1 MKVKKWLAFLCV
13 LCLALPLVGCGD
25 QDAVYVQSVEALVS
39 MGGIAPGDRFA
50 GLVVSENVTEIN
62 KDADKNVKELF
73 VREGDDVVEGQEL
86 FSYDTDELQL
96 NLDKQ
101 NLELEQMYATIQN
114 YQSQI
119 ATLERERNSVGE
131 SARLQYTIEIQSTQ
145 LNLKEAQLNV
155 KAKEAEVEKAKNL
168 LANATVTSPITGRVQ
183 AINESGTDY
192 YGQAVAYITIQQ
204 SGSYR
209 IKGVL
214 GELQRGGITEGDRL
228 TIHSRTDDSVSWSGT
243 VTLVDYENPTQGNDY
258 DRYYGVSSDEM
269 TAASKYPFYVE
280 LDNTSGLILG
290 QHVYMEL
297 ETEEGESTGLSIS
310 SVFICYDEDGSTY
323 VWAEKRGKLEKRS
336 VELGE
341 FNDMTGTQE
350 ILSGL
355 SMDDYIAFPDA
366 ELCRDG
372 APTTHDQ
379 GVDESAEPEGGTA
392 VVMEGTVG

>member
-1 MKVKKWLAFLCV
+1 
-13 LCLALPLVGCGD
+13 
-25 QDAVYVQSVEALVS
+25 
-39 MGGIAPGDRFA
+39 
-50 GLVVSENVTEIN
+50 
-62 KDADKNVKELF
+62 
-73 VREGDDVVEGQEL
+73 
-86 FSYDTDELQL
+86 
-96 NLDKQ
+96 
-101 NLELEQMYATIQN
+101 
-114 YQSQI
+114 
-119 ATLERERNSVGE
+119 
-131 SARLQYTIEIQSTQ
+131 
-145 LNLKEAQLNV
+145 
-155 KAKEAEVEKAKNL
+155 
-168 LANATVTSPITGRVQ
+168 
-183 AINESGTDY
+183 
-192 YGQAVAYITIQQ
+192 
-204 SGSYR
+204 
-209 IKGVL
+209 
-214 GELQRGGITEGDRL
+214 
-228 TIHSRTDDSVSWSGT
+228 
-243 VTLVDYENPTQGNDY
+243 
-258 DRYYGVSSDEM
+258 M